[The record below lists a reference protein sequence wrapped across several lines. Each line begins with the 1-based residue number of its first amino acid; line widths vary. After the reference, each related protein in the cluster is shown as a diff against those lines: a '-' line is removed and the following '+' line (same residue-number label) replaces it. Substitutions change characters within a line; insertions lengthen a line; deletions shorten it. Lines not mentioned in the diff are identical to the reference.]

1 MDAIIQTIVIAA
13 LPVILAITLHEAA
26 HGYAARH
33 FGDMTAWQAG
43 RVSANPI
50 RHIDPLGSIAVP
62 VGVFLA
68 SGGSMLFGWAKPV
81 PVNPDRLRRQEVA
94 WVALAGP
101 AANLVM
107 ALGWG
112 AVGKVA
118 ESISESVYAFPLG
131 RMADAGIEWNVVLM
145 VLNLL
150 PIPPLDGGRI
160 VQNLLPRQAA
170 WKFGQLE
177 PWGIPLLLILMVAA
191 ALGGP
196 NILGYM
202 LGPIVGLL
210 RYGIAVLFQF
220 QY

>member
-1 MDAIIQTIVIAA
+1 MYATIQNIVIAA

-26 HGYAARH
+26 HGFAARH
-33 FGDMTAWQAG
+33 FGDATAWQEG

-50 RHIDPLGSIAVP
+50 RHIDPLGSIVVP
-62 VGVFLA
+62 IGVFLVS
-68 SGGSMLFGWAKPV
+68 SGSLLFGWAKPV
-81 PVNPDRLRRQEVA
+81 PVNPDRLRRQDLA

-101 AANLVM
+101 AANFVM

-112 AVGKVA
+112 VVGKMA

-150 PIPPLDGGRI
+150 PLPPLDGGRI
-160 VQNLLPRQAA
+160 LQSLMPRHAA

-177 PWGIPLLLILMVAA
+177 PWGIPLLLTLLVAA

-196 NILGYM
+196 DILGYV
-202 LGPIVGLL
+202 LGPIIGLI

-220 QY
+220 HY